1 MSVQA
6 SVNITNLVTNAKS
19 VANDNALS
27 KTSKLNEGNQIFSG
41 VLGAAISDE
50 SVTSSSQ
57 LGGLTDDGSSFIG
70 PQLPD
75 NGPAEFLTEANIG
88 ELEGKLLP
96 ILPGLSS
103 GLETLVQGIG
113 LSGEVTATIS
123 AESLSSTNAV
133 LEQLRGLLTGASP
146 VGDSEEIV
154 ELRARL
160 VSLLD
165 NQVGTRSGADQIISN
180 PILSDSAQNNLRQ
193 ELSATLNNIR
203 SVIGEYLDKIDRSR
217 NTDLLDLNPNFFDS
231 LQKKSTSVENLL
243 TVLTRPNAANA
254 ELANA
259 NQTINPILSQI
270 TNLLSSNAAIT
281 QPLLTPVADSAS
293 LLPSNPTQTQVTA
306 PLNSPQFSDELGQRI
321 RWLVGQNFNAAQIRL
336 NPAELGPVDVRIN
349 VSGDQVSVAFNS
361 QFGVVREAIEA
372 ALPKLREMLENQGLN
387 LANADIGQGETSA
400 EQSDNNRQAS
410 TAGSELESNTE
421 ENALVA
427 ENGANLLIDAT
438 SSGLVDQFV

>member
-1 MSVQA
+1 M
-6 SVNITNLVTNAKS
+6 
-19 VANDNALS
+19 
-27 KTSKLNEGNQIFSG
+27 
-41 VLGAAISDE
+41 
-50 SVTSSSQ
+50 
-57 LGGLTDDGSSFIG
+57 
-70 PQLPD
+70 
-75 NGPAEFLTEANIG
+75 
-88 ELEGKLLP
+88 
-96 ILPGLSS
+96 
-103 GLETLVQGIG
+103 
-113 LSGEVTATIS
+113 
-123 AESLSSTNAV
+123 
-133 LEQLRGLLTGASP
+133 
-146 VGDSEEIV
+146 
-154 ELRARL
+154 
-160 VSLLD
+160 
-165 NQVGTRSGADQIISN
+165 
-180 PILSDSAQNNLRQ
+180 
-193 ELSATLNNIR
+193 
-203 SVIGEYLDKIDRSR
+203 IGEYLDKIDRSR